1 MKTFNSIEFKRGWRV
16 LILALVGVATSSSSL
31 LLYSFSS
38 MVIPLE
44 NAMGWGRSELQA
56 AITALS
62 LGTIVA
68 SQLAGWLNLR
78 YGLRTVT
85 VISLLALTISLL
97 LLTRMGGSIWTLYLG
112 FFLVPL
118 AGLGTLQITWSH
130 LVNLW
135 FEENRGLAL
144 AIILSGSGMAAIGLP
159 LITTWAVTRWNWQ
172 AGFIALA
179 VLPVLLALPL
189 ALRWLMPK
197 AQLTQTATESLA
209 PVIAASGMV
218 LSDALR
224 SWRFWICNL
233 SMTLVVSCVVGLVTN
248 IVPLL
253 QDRGLSAAQ
262 ASQVFSTFGISL
274 IFGRLV
280 VGYLI
285 DRLWAPGVAA
295 LALLMPAFA
304 CLIFAFAESDPF
316 WFILATLLVGLG
328 AGAEFDIAAF
338 LIARYFGMRDYGRL
352 FGVHLG
358 LITAGAAI
366 APLFFGALFKL
377 TGSYQAM
384 LIFSCACFIVGPLL
398 LLLLGQYPRFSQEP
412 QTENDFASLKVRH
425 I

>member
-1 MKTFNSIEFKRGWRV
+1 MKGFDNAEFKRSWRV

-38 MVIPLE
+38 MVIPLQ
-44 NAMGWGRSELQA
+44 NAMGWERPQLQA

-78 YGLRTVT
+78 YGLRLVT
-85 VISLLALTISLL
+85 LVSLVALCLAVWALAGIQ
-97 LLTRMGGSIWTLYLG
+97 GSIWSLYLG

-118 AGLGTLQITWSH
+118 AGLGTLQVTWSH

-135 FEENRGLAL
+135 FDENRGLAL
-144 AIILSGSGMAAIGLP
+144 AIILSGSGLAAIGLP
-159 LITTWAVTRWNWQ
+159 LITAWAISRWNWQ
-172 AGFIALA
+172 AGFLALG

-189 ALRWLMPK
+189 ALRWLLPS
-197 AQLTQTATESLA
+197 AEARHSHTPSTA
-209 PVIAASGMV
+209 VSGGLM
-218 LSDALR
+218 LSQALR
-224 SWRFWICNL
+224 SWRFWVCNL
-233 SMTLVVSCVVGLVTN
+233 SMTLVVACVVGMVTN

-253 QDRGLSAAQ
+253 QDRGLSALQ
-262 ASQVFSTFGISL
+262 ASQVFSSFGVSL
-274 IFGRLV
+274 IVGRLV

-285 DRLWAPGVAA
+285 DRLWAPAVAS

-304 CLIFAFAESDPF
+304 CGIFAYGDASIGLY
-316 WFILATLLVGLG
+316 ILATLLVGVG

-358 LITAGAAI
+358 MITAGAALS
-366 APLFFGALFKL
+366 PLLFALMYKV
-377 TGSYQAM
+377 TGGYSAM
-384 LIFSCACFIVGPLL
+384 LLFSGVCFVIGPLL
-398 LLLLGQYPRFSQEP
+398 LLTLGGYPRYQGQALP
-412 QTENDFASLKVRH
+412 AT
-425 I
+425 

>member
-1 MKTFNSIEFKRGWRV
+1 MKKVNNLEFKRGWHV
-16 LILALVGVATSSSSL
+16 LILAIVGVATSSSSL

-44 NAMGWGRSELQA
+44 QAMGWARSDLQA

-68 SQLAGWLNLR
+68 AQLAGWLNLR
-78 YGLRTVT
+78 YGLRAVT
-85 VISLLALTISLL
+85 LVSLVALSLSVLMLSQIS
-97 LLTRMGGSIWTLYLG
+97 GSIWMLYLG

-130 LVNLW
+130 LINLW
-135 FEENRGLAL
+135 FEENRGFAW
-144 AIILSGSGMAAIGLP
+144 AISG
-159 LITTWAVTRWNWQ
+159 WNWQ

-189 ALRWLMPK
+189 ALRWLIPEIRSTSK
-197 AQLTQTATESLA
+197 NTPPSSEEDRERPGLLFK
-209 PVIAASGMV
+209 
-218 LSDALR
+218 DALC
-224 SWRFWICNL
+224 SWRFWVCNL
-233 SMTLVVSCVVGLVTN
+233 SMTLVVSCVVGMVTN
-248 IVPLL
+248 IVPML
-253 QDRGLSAAQ
+253 QDRGLTALQ
-262 ASQVFSTFGISL
+262 AGQVFSSFGISL
-274 IFGRLV
+274 ILGRLL

-304 CLIFAFAESDPF
+304 CLIFIYGESSLLSF
-316 WFILATLLVGLG
+316 TIATLLVGIG

-358 LITAGAAI
+358 LVTAGAAT
-366 APLFFGALFKL
+366 APLLFGALL
-377 TGSYQAM
+377 STTGSYTAM
-384 LIFSCACFIVGPLL
+384 LGLCFGCFVVGPLL
-398 LLLLGQYPRFSQEP
+398 LLGLGGYPVFRSVP
-412 QTENDFASLKVRH
+412 VAANA
-425 I
+425 

>member
-1 MKTFNSIEFKRGWRV
+1 MKGFNNTEFKRGWRV

-38 MVIPLE
+38 LVIPLE
-44 NAMGWGRSELQA
+44 QAMGWGRAELQA

-78 YGLRTVT
+78 YGLRRVT
-85 VISLLALTISLL
+85 LLSLLALSLSVFG
-97 LLTRMGGSIWTLYLG
+97 LTSMGGSIWTLYLG

-118 AGLGTLQITWSH
+118 AGLGTLQVTWSH

-144 AIILSGSGMAAIGLP
+144 AIILSGSGLAAIGLP
-159 LITTWAVTRWNWQ
+159 LITAWAISRWNWQ
-172 AGFIALA
+172 AGFLALG

-189 ALRWLMPK
+189 ALRWLMPTAPSNTVRQPIVSSEK
-197 AQLTQTATESLA
+197 AGGLL
-209 PVIAASGMV
+209 
-218 LSDALR
+218 LSEALR
-224 SWRFWICNL
+224 SWRFWVCNV
-233 SMTLVVSCVVGLVTN
+233 SMTLVVACVVGLVTN

-253 QDRGLSAAQ
+253 QDRGLSALQAAQ
-262 ASQVFSTFGISL
+262 IFSSFGVSL
-274 IFGRLV
+274 ILGRLV

-285 DRLWAPGVAA
+285 DRLWAPGVAS

-304 CLIFAFAESDPF
+304 CVIFAYGDSTIAMYT
-316 WFILATLLVGLG
+316 LATLLVGVG

-352 FGVHLG
+352 FGAHLG
-358 LITAGAAI
+358 LITTGAATS
-366 APLFFGALFKL
+366 PLLFAAMFKL
-377 TGSYQAM
+377 TGGYSAM
-384 LIFSCACFIVGPLL
+384 LLFSFVCFVAGPLL
-398 LLLLGQYPRFSQEP
+398 LLTLGGYPRYQAEP
-412 QTENDFASLKVRH
+412 VAAT
-425 I
+425 

>member
-1 MKTFNSIEFKRGWRV
+1 MKGFNNAEFKLGWRV

-38 MVIPLE
+38 MVIPLQT
-44 NAMGWGRSELQA
+44 AMGWDRAQLQA

-78 YGLRTVT
+78 YGLRRVT
-85 VISLLALTISLL
+85 LVSLVALALSVWA
-97 LLTRMGGSIWTLYLG
+97 LTGINGSIWSLYLG

-118 AGLGTLQITWSH
+118 AGLGTLQVTWSH

-144 AIILSGSGMAAIGLP
+144 AIILSGSGLAAIGLP
-159 LITTWAVTRWNWQ
+159 LITAWAIGRWNWQ
-172 AGFIALA
+172 AGFLALGL
-179 VLPVLLALPL
+179 LPVLLALPL
-189 ALRWLMPK
+189 ALRWLMP
-197 AQLTQTATESLA
+197 TADAHHHSARPQIVTETAGGLML
-209 PVIAASGMV
+209 GE
-218 LSDALR
+218 ALR
-224 SWRFWICNL
+224 SWRFWVCNL
-233 SMTLVVSCVVGLVTN
+233 SMTLVVSCVVGMVTN

-253 QDRGLSAAQ
+253 QDRGLSALQAAQ
-262 ASQVFSTFGISL
+262 IFSSFGVSL
-274 IFGRLV
+274 ILGRLV

-285 DRLWAPGVAA
+285 DRLWAPAVAS

-304 CLIFAFAESDPF
+304 CGIFAYGDSTIAMYT
-316 WFILATLLVGLG
+316 LATLLVGVG

-352 FGVHLG
+352 FGAHLG

-366 APLFFGALFKL
+366 SPLLFALLYSF
-377 TGSYQAM
+377 TGGYSAM
-384 LIFSCACFIVGPLL
+384 LLFSGVCFVVGPLL
-398 LLLLGQYPRFSQEP
+398 LLTLGGYPRYQGQALP
-412 QTENDFASLKVRH
+412 AT
-425 I
+425 

>member
-1 MKTFNSIEFKRGWRV
+1 MNNFNTAEFKRGWRV
-16 LILALVGVATSSSSL
+16 LILAIVGVATSSSSL

-44 NAMGWGRSELQA
+44 QAMGWARSDLQA

-68 SQLAGWLNLR
+68 AQLAGWLNLR
-78 YGLRTVT
+78 HGLRAVT
-85 VISLLALTISLL
+85 LLSLLALTLSLFAL
-97 LLTRMGGSIWTLYLG
+97 SRVGGSIWTLYLG

-144 AIILSGSGMAAIGLP
+144 AIILSGSGMAAIMLP
-159 LITTWAVTRWNWQ
+159 LITTWAIGRWNWQ
-172 AGFIALA
+172 AGFIALG

-189 ALRWLMPK
+189 AFRWLMP
-197 AQLTQTATESLA
+197 TA
-209 PVIAASGMV
+209 AAGV
-218 LSDALR
+218 AGAARAVERVGELPGLLFREALR
-224 SWRFWICNL
+224 SWRFWLCNL
-233 SMTLVVSCVVGLVTN
+233 SMTLVVSCVVGMVTN

-253 QDRGLSAAQ
+253 QDRGLSAVQ
-262 ASQVFSTFGISL
+262 AGQVFSSFGISL
-274 IFGRLV
+274 ILGRLL

-304 CLIFAFAESDPF
+304 CLIFAYATPSLP
-316 WFILATLLVGLG
+316 LYVVATLLVGVG

-352 FGVHLG
+352 FGAHLG
-358 LITAGAAI
+358 LITAGAA
-366 APLFFGALFKL
+366 ASPLLFGALL
-377 TGSYQAM
+377 RDTGNYSAM
-384 LIFSCACFIVGPLL
+384 LGFCFVCFVVGPLL
-398 LLLLGQYPRFSQEP
+398 LLTLGGYPVFKRGALP
-412 QTENDFASLKVRH
+412 AH
-425 I
+425 

>member
-1 MKTFNSIEFKRGWRV
+1 MKNFNNMEFKRGWRV
-16 LILALVGVATSSSSL
+16 LILAIVGVATSSSSL

-38 MVIPLE
+38 MIIPLE
-44 NAMGWGRSELQA
+44 QAMGWGRSELQA

-78 YGLRTVT
+78 YGLRAVT
-85 VISLLALTISLL
+85 LVSLVTLSLSL
-97 LLTRMGGSIWTLYLG
+97 YLLTHMGGSIWSLYLG

-135 FEENRGLAL
+135 FEENRGFAL
-144 AIILSGSGMAAIGLP
+144 AIILSGSGLAAIALP
-159 LITTWAVTRWNWQ
+159 LLTTWSISRWNWQ
-172 AGFIALA
+172 AGFFALGL
-179 VLPVLLALPL
+179 LPVIFALPL
-189 ALRWLMPK
+189 ALRWLLPVVPVDR
-197 AQLTQTATESLA
+197 AAA
-209 PVIAASGMV
+209 PMSNDVSRLPGIV
-218 LSDALR
+218 LKEALR

-233 SMTLVVSCVVGLVTN
+233 SMTLVVACVVGMVTN

-253 QDRGLSAAQ
+253 QDRGLTATQ

-274 IFGRLV
+274 ILGRLV

-304 CLIFAFAESDPF
+304 CLIFAFAENNLLLF
-316 WFILATLLVGLG
+316 TLATMLVGIG

-352 FGVHLG
+352 FGAHLG
-358 LITAGAAI
+358 LITAGAAT
-366 APLFFGALFKL
+366 APLLFGALFSM
-377 TGSYQAM
+377 TDSYSG
-384 LIFSCACFIVGPLL
+384 LLGFSFVCFVVGPLL
-398 LLLLGQYPRFSQEP
+398 LLTLGGYPVFKREALP
-412 QTENDFASLKVRH
+412 AY
-425 I
+425 

>member
-1 MKTFNSIEFKRGWRV
+1 MKGFNSTEFKRGWRV

-38 MVIPLE
+38 LVIPLE
-44 NAMGWGRSELQA
+44 QAMGWGRAELQA

-78 YGLRTVT
+78 YGLRRVT
-85 VISLLALTISLL
+85 LVSLLALSLSVFA
-97 LLTRMGGSIWTLYLG
+97 LTSMGGSIWMLYLG

-118 AGLGTLQITWSH
+118 AGLGTLQVTWSH

-144 AIILSGSGMAAIGLP
+144 AIILSGSGLAAIMLP
-159 LITTWAVTRWNWQ
+159 LITAWAISRWNWQ
-172 AGFIALA
+172 AGFLALG

-189 ALRWLMPK
+189 ALRWLMPT
-197 AQLTQTATESLA
+197 TQTSKVPEPIVSTEQVGGL
-209 PVIAASGMV
+209 
-218 LSDALR
+218 LLREALR
-224 SWRFWICNL
+224 SWRFWVCNL

-253 QDRGLSAAQ
+253 QDRGLSALQAAQ
-262 ASQVFSTFGISL
+262 IFSSFGVSL
-274 IFGRLV
+274 ILGRLV

-285 DRLWAPGVAA
+285 DRLWAPGVAS

-304 CLIFAFAESDPF
+304 CGIFAYGDSTIAMYT
-316 WFILATLLVGLG
+316 IATLLVGVG

-352 FGVHLG
+352 FGAHLG
-358 LITAGAAI
+358 LITAGAATS
-366 APLFFGALFKL
+366 PLLFAAMFKL
-377 TGSYQAM
+377 TGGYSAM
-384 LIFSCACFIVGPLL
+384 LLFSFVCFVAGPLL
-398 LLLLGQYPRFSQEP
+398 LLTLGGYPRYQQEP
-412 QTENDFASLKVRH
+412 LAAS
-425 I
+425 

>member
-1 MKTFNSIEFKRGWRV
+1 MKGFNSTEFKRGWRV

-44 NAMGWGRSELQA
+44 QAMGWGRAELQA

-78 YGLRTVT
+78 YGLRRVT
-85 VISLLALTISLL
+85 LVSLLALSLSVFA
-97 LLTRMGGSIWTLYLG
+97 LTSMGGSIWTLYLG

-118 AGLGTLQITWSH
+118 AGLGTLQVTWSH

-144 AIILSGSGMAAIGLP
+144 AIILSGSGLAAIMLP
-159 LITTWAVTRWNWQ
+159 LITAWAISRWNWQ
-172 AGFIALA
+172 AGFLALG

-189 ALRWLMPK
+189 ALRWLMPT
-197 AQLTQTATESLA
+197 AQTSHVPEPLVSTEQAGGL
-209 PVIAASGMV
+209 
-218 LSDALR
+218 LLREALR
-224 SWRFWICNL
+224 SWRFWVCNL

-253 QDRGLSAAQ
+253 QDRGLSALQAAQ
-262 ASQVFSTFGISL
+262 IFSSFGVSL
-274 IFGRLV
+274 ILGRLL

-285 DRLWAPGVAA
+285 DRLWAPGVAS

-304 CLIFAFAESDPF
+304 CGIFAYGDSTIAMYT
-316 WFILATLLVGLG
+316 IATLLVGVG

-352 FGVHLG
+352 FGAHLG
-358 LITAGAAI
+358 LITAGAATS
-366 APLFFGALFKL
+366 PLLFAAMFKL
-377 TGSYQAM
+377 TGGYSAM
-384 LIFSCACFIVGPLL
+384 LLFSFVCFVAGPLL
-398 LLLLGQYPRFSQEP
+398 LLTLGGYPRYQQEP
-412 QTENDFASLKVRH
+412 LPAS
-425 I
+425 

>member
-1 MKTFNSIEFKRGWRV
+1 MKTFNSTEFKRGWRI
-16 LILALVGVATSSSSL
+16 LLLALVGVATSSSSL

-38 MVIPLE
+38 MVVPLE
-44 NAMGWGRSELQA
+44 HAMRWPRSELQA

-68 SQLAGWLNLR
+68 SQWAGWLNLR
-78 YGLRTVT
+78 YGLRRVT
-85 VISLLALTISLL
+85 LWSLLALALSLL
-97 LLTRMGGSIWTLYLG
+97 TLSRFGESIWWLYLG

-144 AIILSGSGMAAIGLP
+144 AVILSGSGLAAIGLP
-159 LITTWAVTRWNWQ
+159 LITTWAITRWNWQ

-179 VLPVLLALPL
+179 ALPLLLALPL
-189 ALRWLMPK
+189 ALRWLLPQHSTSTAVQPPDSPASRTGLLL
-197 AQLTQTATESLA
+197 AQ
-209 PVIAASGMV
+209 
-218 LSDALR
+218 ALR
-224 SWRFWICNL
+224 SWRFWVCNL

-253 QDRGLSAAQ
+253 QDRGLSAIEAG
-262 ASQVFSTFGISL
+262 QVFSTFGISL
-274 IFGRLV
+274 ILGRLL

-295 LALLMPAFA
+295 LALLMPTFA
-304 CLIFAFAESDPF
+304 CLIFAFVTPDPR
-316 WFILATLLVGLG
+316 WYILATLLVGVG

-352 FGVHLG
+352 FGAHLG

-366 APLFFGALFKL
+366 SPLFFGALLKAS
-377 TGSYQAM
+377 GSYHIM
-384 LIFSCACFIVGPLL
+384 LMVSCACFIVGPLL
-398 LLLLGQYPRFSQEP
+398 LLSLGGYPRF
-412 QTENDFASLKVRH
+412 TETCDLHRQPAH
-425 I
+425 

>member
-1 MKTFNSIEFKRGWRV
+1 MKNFNTAEFKRGWRV
-16 LILALVGVATSSSSL
+16 LILAVVGVATSSSSL

-38 MVIPLE
+38 MVIPLQQ
-44 NAMGWGRSELQA
+44 AMGWTRADLQA

-68 SQLAGWLNLR
+68 AQLAGWLNLR
-78 YGLRTVT
+78 YGLRLVT
-85 VISLLALTISLL
+85 LLSLLALALSLFAM
-97 LLTRMGGSIWTLYLG
+97 TRVGGSIWSLYLG

-144 AIILSGSGMAAIGLP
+144 AIILSGSGMAAILLP
-159 LITTWAVTRWNWQ
+159 LITTWAIGRWHWQ
-172 AGFIALA
+172 AGFLALG

-189 ALRWLMPK
+189 AFRWLLPI
-197 AQLTQTATESLA
+197 AGATKVVEAVRERPGL
-209 PVIAASGMV
+209 
-218 LSDALR
+218 LLRHALR
-224 SWRFWICNL
+224 SWRFWLCNL
-233 SMTLVVSCVVGLVTN
+233 SMTLVVSCVVGMVTN

-262 ASQVFSTFGISL
+262 AGQIFSSFGISL
-274 IFGRLV
+274 ILGRLL

-304 CLIFAFAESDPF
+304 CLIFAYATPNVPLYV
-316 WFILATLLVGLG
+316 LATLLVGLG

-352 FGVHLG
+352 FGAHLG
-358 LITAGAAI
+358 LITAGAA
-366 APLFFGALFKL
+366 ASPLLFGALL
-377 TGSYQAM
+377 RNTGNYSAM
-384 LIFSCACFIVGPLL
+384 LGLCLVCFVVGPLL
-398 LLLLGQYPRFSQEP
+398 LLTLGGYPVFKREALP
-412 QTENDFASLKVRH
+412 VH
-425 I
+425 

>member
-1 MKTFNSIEFKRGWRV
+1 MKGFDNAEFKRGWRV

-44 NAMGWGRSELQA
+44 QAMGWGRAELQA

-68 SQLAGWLNLR
+68 SQLAGWLNSR
-78 YGLRTVT
+78 YGLRRVT
-85 VISLLALTISLL
+85 LLSLLALSLSVFT
-97 LLTRMGGSIWTLYLG
+97 LTCINGSIWTLYLG

-118 AGLGTLQITWSH
+118 AGLGTLQVTWSH

-144 AIILSGSGMAAIGLP
+144 AIILSGSGLAAIMLP
-159 LITTWAVTRWNWQ
+159 LITAWAISRWNWQ
-172 AGFIALA
+172 AGFLALG

-189 ALRWLMPK
+189 ALRWLLPTTNVSHNST
-197 AQLTQTATESLA
+197 QLPATSEQTGGLLLREA
-209 PVIAASGMV
+209 M
-218 LSDALR
+218 R
-224 SWRFWICNL
+224 SWRFWVCNL
-233 SMTLVVSCVVGLVTN
+233 SMTLVVSCVVGMVTN

-253 QDRGLSAAQ
+253 QDRGLSALQ
-262 ASQVFSTFGISL
+262 ASQIFASFGVSL
-274 IFGRLV
+274 ILGRLL

-285 DRLWAPGVAA
+285 DRLWAPGVASV
-295 LALLMPAFA
+295 ALLMPAFA
-304 CLIFAFAESDPF
+304 CGIFAYGDSSIAMYT
-316 WFILATLLVGLG
+316 LATLLVGVG

-352 FGVHLG
+352 FGAHLG

-366 APLFFGALFKL
+366 SPLLFAGLFKL
-377 TGSYQAM
+377 TGGYSAM
-384 LIFSCACFIVGPLL
+384 LLFSFICFVVGPLL
-398 LLLLGQYPRFSQEP
+398 LLTLGGYPRYQSEP
-412 QTENDFASLKVRH
+412 LVAS
-425 I
+425 

>member
-1 MKTFNSIEFKRGWRV
+1 MRHFDNREFKRGWHV
-16 LILALVGVATSSSSL
+16 LVLAIVGVATSSSSL

-44 NAMGWGRSELQA
+44 RAMGWARSDLQA

-68 SQLAGWLNLR
+68 AQLAGWLNLR
-78 YGLRTVT
+78 YGLRAVT
-85 VISLLALTISLL
+85 LVSLVVLSLSL
-97 LLTRMGGSIWTLYLG
+97 FMLSRVGGSIWMLYLG

-118 AGLGTLQITWSH
+118 AGVGTLQITWSH

-135 FEENRGLAL
+135 FEENRGFAL
-144 AIILSGSGMAAIGLP
+144 AIILSGSGLAAIMLP
-159 LITTWAVTRWNWQ
+159 LITNWAIDRWNWQ
-172 AGFIALA
+172 AGFMALG

-189 ALRWLMPK
+189 ALRWLVPLSVGSDTGEQQPR
-197 AQLTQTATESLA
+197 AE
-209 PVIAASGMV
+209 AAHQPGI
-218 LSDALR
+218 LLREALR

-233 SMTLVVSCVVGLVTN
+233 SMTLVVACVVGMVTN

-253 QDRGLSAAQ
+253 QDRGLSGTQ
-262 ASQVFSTFGISL
+262 ASQVFSSLGISL
-274 IFGRLV
+274 ILGRLV

-295 LALLMPAFA
+295 VALLLPAFA
-304 CLIFAFAESDPF
+304 CLIFAYAQASSLLFV
-316 WFILATLLVGLG
+316 IATLLVGVG

-358 LITAGAAI
+358 LITAGAA
-366 APLFFGALFKL
+366 ASPLLFGVLL
-377 TGSYQAM
+377 RETGNYSAM
-384 LIFSCACFIVGPLL
+384 LGFCFACFVVGPLL
-398 LLLLGQYPRFSQEP
+398 LLTLGGYPVFKREALPAQ
-412 QTENDFASLKVRH
+412 
-425 I
+425 

>member
-1 MKTFNSIEFKRGWRV
+1 MKTFDSAEFKLGWRI
-16 LILALVGVATSSSSL
+16 LLLALVGVATSSSSL

-38 MVIPLE
+38 MVVPLE
-44 NAMGWGRSELQA
+44 QAMGWPRSELQA

-78 YGLRTVT
+78 YGLRRVT
-85 VISLLALTISLL
+85 LCSLVLLTASLLT
-97 LLTRMGGSIWTLYLG
+97 LTRFGESIWWLYLG

-144 AIILSGSGMAAIGLP
+144 AVILSGSGLAAIGLP
-159 LITTWAVTRWNWQ
+159 LLTTWAISRWNWQ
-172 AGFIALA
+172 TGFVALA
-179 VLPVLLALPL
+179 ALPVLLALPL
-189 ALRWLMPK
+189 ALRWLMPQHAAVAA
-197 AQLTQTATESLA
+197 AQPPERPANRSGLRLA
-209 PVIAASGMV
+209 Q
-218 LSDALR
+218 ALR
-224 SWRFWICNL
+224 SWRFWVCNL

-248 IVPLL
+248 IVPML
-253 QDRGLSAAQ
+253 QDRGLTAIAAG
-262 ASQVFSTFGISL
+262 QVFSTFGISL
-274 IFGRLV
+274 ILGRLL

-304 CLIFAFAESDPF
+304 CVIFAVVAPDPR
-316 WFILATLLVGLG
+316 WYILATLLVGVG

-352 FGVHLG
+352 FGAHLG

-366 APLFFGALFKL
+366 SPLLFGALLKA
-377 TGSYQAM
+377 TGSYQLM
-384 LIFSCACFIVGPLL
+384 LMACCACFVVGPLL
-398 LLLLGQYPRFSQEP
+398 LLSLGGYPKFVDSADIGAQP
-412 QTENDFASLKVRH
+412 AQ
-425 I
+425 

>member
-1 MKTFNSIEFKRGWRV
+1 MKGFNSTEFKRGWRV

-38 MVIPLE
+38 LVIPLE
-44 NAMGWGRSELQA
+44 QAMGWGRAELQA

-78 YGLRTVT
+78 YGLRRVT
-85 VISLLALTISLL
+85 LVSLLALSLSVFA
-97 LLTRMGGSIWTLYLG
+97 LTSMGGSIWTLYLG

-118 AGLGTLQITWSH
+118 AGLGTLQVTWSH

-144 AIILSGSGMAAIGLP
+144 AIILSGSGLAAIMLP
-159 LITTWAVTRWNWQ
+159 LITAWAISRWNWQ
-172 AGFIALA
+172 AGFLALG

-189 ALRWLMPK
+189 ALRWLMPT
-197 AQLTQTATESLA
+197 TQTSKVPEPIVSTEQAGGL
-209 PVIAASGMV
+209 
-218 LSDALR
+218 LLREALR
-224 SWRFWICNL
+224 SWRFWVCNL

-253 QDRGLSAAQ
+253 QDRGLSALQAAQ
-262 ASQVFSTFGISL
+262 IFSSFGVSL
-274 IFGRLV
+274 ILGRLV

-285 DRLWAPGVAA
+285 DRLWAPGVAS

-304 CLIFAFAESDPF
+304 CGIFAYGDSTIAMYT
-316 WFILATLLVGLG
+316 IATLLVGVG

-352 FGVHLG
+352 FGAHLG
-358 LITAGAAI
+358 LITAGAATS
-366 APLFFGALFKL
+366 PLLFAAMFKL
-377 TGSYQAM
+377 TGGYSAM
-384 LIFSCACFIVGPLL
+384 LLFSFVCFVAGPLL
-398 LLLLGQYPRFSQEP
+398 LLTLGGYPRYQPERLVTS
-412 QTENDFASLKVRH
+412 
-425 I
+425 